1 MNIYIVK
8 ATDERSGDK
17 DYLFNL
23 TITGVLHSV
32 GRLVYDYL
40 DKTQDYH
47 TTNPASRLTEQDI
60 ANTLK
65 TCQPVIVLHH
75 TFKVYVDLDLLGP

>member
-23 TITGVLHSV
+23 TTTGALHSV

-40 DKTQDYH
+40 DKAQDYH

-60 ANTLK
+60 ANALK
-65 TCQPVIVLHH
+65 TGQPIIVLHH